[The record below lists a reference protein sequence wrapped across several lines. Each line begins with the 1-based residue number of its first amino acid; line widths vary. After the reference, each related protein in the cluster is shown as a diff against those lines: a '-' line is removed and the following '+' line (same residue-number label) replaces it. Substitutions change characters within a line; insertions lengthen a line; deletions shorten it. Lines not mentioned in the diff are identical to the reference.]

1 MPPQAQFSGTDRRPP
16 PQDPAHVLSRL
27 WTYVFL
33 GSLTFL
39 IYGSLVPLNYQ
50 PMPWRTAV
58 DAFLA
63 LRDAP
68 QGQGG
73 SIDWASNFLLTV
85 PISFAAGALFLPGQS
100 GLGRLLVRGLILIGI
115 GLISAGVEFT
125 QQFFPPRNVSLSD
138 IQAQA
143 LGAVAGLMGQH
154 IWGEPVS
161 RWLTG
166 WWQHERS
173 TDRLVRVLKLY
184 LVVLAAFNLLP
195 LDLTIS
201 PVEIYHKWSEGR
213 IVLIPFAGLRGSLA
227 DRVYE
232 CFTDMAV
239 WMPIGVLLSLSGRGR
254 TLQVALIGM
263 LLAAALESLQLF
275 VYSRW
280 TDITDI
286 VLAGVGSFLG
296 AALAR
301 PLRVPSPSRQRS
313 EGVWYA
319 AWAGWAVSILA
330 LFWFP
335 FNFQLS
341 PVEGSLLQV
350 PFANYQVQ
358 DEYNAAN
365 EVLRKIGLFL
375 PGGLLWGMARA
386 SRRKDGRH
394 SRSGVGVLL
403 VIALLVEGGQ
413 IFLPGKVA
421 DPTDVLLELLGG
433 WLGLL
438 LATTLMRAADQP
450 SSPTPPPPFARA
462 APSPAPKASGQPRPV
477 SARPTGLPGLGSHAL
492 AVLGLAVAIG
502 IAVRLPGVPYNVREL
517 VSGGPTGALSLLSL
531 AVASYLLANAALP
544 LGNGRLA
551 SRMLAA
557 PLWLAA
563 SGTLVF
569 TLLRIGVPTES
580 MDDIVGSPVLGWRWE
595 WERLGR
601 FIALWMA
608 VGLQVIGGFAAAAA
622 LGNARRLP
630 LLLNWAIVAA
640 VAAGPLFHVVITL
653 AATDNLT
660 ELVGRGGSFVASALL
675 ALGLMAVA
683 LSGASLSALAVG
695 ARPRAGL
702 ALGFAAGAALAPLCF
717 ILGSEATIVKYDK
730 VFSALQF
737 LLSTDRGH
745 YATGAALWL
754 RLAAAIAVAILALS
768 ALQHLHWRSLLA
780 GETRGRKA

>member
-1 MPPQAQFSGTDRRPP
+1 M
-16 PQDPAHVLSRL
+16 LSRL

-33 GSLTFL
+33 GSLAFL

-68 QGQGG
+68 PGSGG

-85 PISFAAGALFLPGQS
+85 PISFAAAARFLPERPSIG
-100 GLGRLLVRGLILIGI
+100 GVLVRALILVGI
-115 GLISAGVEFT
+115 GLVSTGVEFA
-125 QQFFPPRNVSLSD
+125 QQFFPPRNVSLND

-143 LGAVAGLMGQH
+143 LGAVAGLVTQH
-154 IWGEPVS
+154 VWGAPVS
-161 RWLTG
+161 RWLDG
-166 WWQHERS
+166 WWQQERS
-173 TDRLVRVLKLY
+173 ADRLIRALKLY
-184 LVVLAAFNLLP
+184 LVVLTAFNLLP

-213 IVLIPFAGLRGSLA
+213 IVMVPFAGLRGSLA
-227 DRVYE
+227 DKVYE

-239 WMPIGVLLSLSGRGR
+239 WVPVGVFLNLSGRGR
-254 TLQVALIGM
+254 GLQLALISM
-263 LLAAALESLQLF
+263 LLAAALEGLQLF

-280 TDITDI
+280 TDVTDI
-286 VLAGVGSFLG
+286 VLAGAGSLIG
-296 AALAR
+296 AALIR
-301 PLRVPSPSRQRS
+301 PLRAQGS
-313 EGVWYA
+313 GVQPAAGGWYA
-319 AWAGWAVSILA
+319 AWAGWVLIILA

-341 PVEGSLLQV
+341 PVEGAVLQV

-365 EVLRKIGLFL
+365 ELLRKIGLFL

-386 SRRKDGRH
+386 GRRHGGRH
-394 SRSGVGVLL
+394 SRSDVAALL
-403 VIALLVEGGQ
+403 VVALLVEGGQ
-413 IFLPGKVA
+413 VFLPGKVA
-421 DPTDVLLELLGG
+421 DLTDVLLEGLGG
-433 WLGLL
+433 WLGVL
-438 LATTLMRAADQP
+438 LAATLTRAARQAASPVRPIPQPPTLMPAAGPHQP
-450 SSPTPPPPFARA
+450 A
-462 APSPAPKASGQPRPV
+462 AAVGLGIS
-477 SARPTGLPGLGSHAL
+477 LPGPGRHAL
-492 AVLGLAVAIG
+492 ALLGLAVAIG
-502 IAVRLPGVPYNVREL
+502 VAVRLPGVPYNVREL
-517 VSGGPTGALSLLSL
+517 VSGGPGGILSLLSL
-531 AVASYLLANAALP
+531 TAASYLLANAALP
-544 LGNGRLA
+544 LGTGRPA

-563 SGTLVF
+563 SGAGVF
-569 TLLRIGVPTES
+569 ALLRAGVPTES
-580 MDDIVGSPVLGWRWE
+580 MDDIVGSPVLGWPWE

-601 FIALWMA
+601 FMALWMA
-608 VGLQVIGGFAAAAA
+608 VGLQVIGGFVLAAT

-630 LLLNWAIVAA
+630 LLLNWTIVAA

-660 ELVGRGGSFVASALL
+660 ELVAQGGSFAATSLV
-675 ALGLMAVA
+675 ALGLMAVS
-683 LSGASLSALAVG
+683 LSGSCLSALLAG
-695 ARPRAGL
+695 RGSRTGL
-702 ALGFAAGAALAPLCF
+702 ATGLLAGAVLAPLGF
-717 ILGSEATIVKYDK
+717 ILGTEATIVKYDK

-754 RLAAAIAVAILALS
+754 RLAIALVMAVLALA
-768 ALQHLHWRSLLA
+768 ALQQLHWRTLA
-780 GETRGRKA
+780 AKPPRKA